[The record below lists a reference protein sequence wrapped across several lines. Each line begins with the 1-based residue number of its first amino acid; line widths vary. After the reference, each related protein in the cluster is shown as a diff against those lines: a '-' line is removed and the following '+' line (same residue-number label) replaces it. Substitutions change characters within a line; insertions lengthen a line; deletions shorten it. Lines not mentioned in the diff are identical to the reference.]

1 MLLASSALILFF
13 FLLFLLLKVV
23 EEPPLP
29 SALGTPKTKVPG
41 NISLGSRQISDGVIA
56 HSVSQGTPE
65 RKTRRASNKTA
76 GKETSRKGNKGKTPG
91 RQSERGDRSTS
102 VSVSPSPGFQVQ
114 SNEMQQFG
122 HFDCISTKPFAILS
136 ASTSSLPDLN
146 SSASP
151 PVLFQ
156 QPFMD
161 MQQVQ
166 LRAQIFVY
174 GALM

>member
-1 MLLASSALILFF
+1 MKVGEESLLAS
-13 FLLFLLLKVV
+13 VV
-23 EEPPLP
+23 
-29 SALGTPKTKVPG
+29 GTPKTKVAG
-41 NISLGSRQISDGVIA
+41 NISVGSPQISDGVMA

-65 RKTRRASNKTA
+65 RKPRRSSNKTA
-76 GKETSRKGNKGKTPG
+76 GKETSRKGNKGKSLG
-91 RQSERGDRSTS
+91 RHSERGNRSTS
-102 VSVSPSPGFQVQ
+102 VSLSPSPGFQV
-114 SNEMQQFG
+114 MQLNDVQQYG
-122 HFDCISTKPFAILS
+122 HVDSVSTKQFAILNVS
-136 ASTSSLPDLN
+136 NSSLPDLN

-161 MQQVQ
+161 IQQIQ